1 MTDRNPDM
9 PTTVTLPGLRQVI
22 RVADRQPTFWARVEQ
37 GTWEPD
43 LVRLLAA
50 RLHPGATFLDLG
62 AWVGPTA
69 MIAASLG
76 ARVIAIEADP
86 AALDQFAANLAANP
100 DLAQRI
106 ALLPVAVASRRGPL
120 AMGSRRK
127 PGDSMSSALLA
138 GAPTGWTAQALTPAD
153 LALLCADAASLLVK
167 LDIEGG
173 EYDLL
178 PAMAPLLQ
186 EQAGRSGPDLVVSFH
201 QRELTAAVGPQEAAR
216 AATAALA
223 ALGGWTGEPVD
234 ATWKPDGR
242 PAVPAREIGRRL
254 IDDAACPDTWLLRR
268 SGPQPQLR

>member
-1 MTDRNPDM
+1 MTDRNRDM
-9 PTTVTLPGLRQVI
+9 PTTVTLPGLRHAI
-22 RVADRQPTFWARVEQ
+22 RVADRQPTFWARVGQ

-50 RLHPGATFLDLG
+50 RLHPGSTFLDLG

-69 MIAASLG
+69 MIAANLG

-86 AALDQFAANLAANP
+86 AALDQFAANIAANP

-138 GAPTGWTAQALTPAD
+138 GAPTGWTTQALTPAD
-153 LALLCADAASLLVK
+153 LALLCADATSLLVK

-186 EQAGRSGPDLVVSFH
+186 EQEGRSGPDLVVSFH
-201 QRELTAAVGPQEAAR
+201 QRELTAAVGPQEAAQ
-216 AATAALA
+216 ATTAALA
-223 ALGGWTGEPVD
+223 SLDGWRGEPVD
-234 ATWKPDGR
+234 ATWTPDGR
-242 PAVPAREIGRRL
+242 PAVPAQEIGRRL
-254 IDDAACPDTWLLRR
+254 IDDAACPDTWLFRR
-268 SGPQPQLR
+268 S